1 MSYAETDLDM
11 DLRFSRLVVKV
22 EGASL
27 SVWRGDNLLYRV
39 DDVARL
45 DVVCGISVCRL
56 VAVTR
61 GGDRVDVAY
70 FTRRKEEEFK
80 RFADSFNKGAKFVV
94 ERERV
99 EKPSVGTLKWLWSIL
114 SKYKKALVIGVA
126 TSILLTVVGLL
137 PPYLM
142 KILIDSVLLA
152 SSPSIALFIAIIL
165 TLVATHVA
173 IAITTIYRG
182 FVLSKLGY
190 KVTVDLSETLY
201 RHVNE
206 P

>member
-70 FTRRKEEEFK
+70 FTRRKEEFK

-114 SKYKKALVIGVA
+114 SKY
-126 TSILLTVVGLL
+126 
-137 PPYLM
+137 
-142 KILIDSVLLA
+142 
-152 SSPSIALFIAIIL
+152 
-165 TLVATHVA
+165 
-173 IAITTIYRG
+173 
-182 FVLSKLGY
+182 
-190 KVTVDLSETLY
+190 
-201 RHVNE
+201 
-206 P
+206 